1 MNQKLRNLKRYCNLT
16 LLYCFPIIIIFWIL
30 GYFIDTSF
38 AMAIAIILYVLI
50 AAHGATIGKYT
61 QYHRW
66 IMFWAYSFL
75 IGQFYIFS
83 SQWYDYFMLLLV
95 FICGF
100 NLDNI
105 MQKQIKSK
113 LDN

>member
-1 MNQKLRNLKRYCNLT
+1 MNQKLRNLKQHCSLP

-30 GYFIDTSF
+30 FYFIDTSF
-38 AMAIAIILYVLI
+38 VMAIAIILYVLI
-50 AAHGATIGKYT
+50 AVHGVIIGKYT

-95 FICGF
+95 FVCSI
-100 NLDNI
+100 NLDI
-105 MQKQIKSK
+105 IIEKQIKSK